1 MNTSIGDSRVGVVV
15 VGVRLG
21 LVALGKR
28 EALLDVELG
37 LAALALALALVGDSG
52 AELEDNDIASSIGGC
67 ECNGDS
73 MELTSSLHSS
83 WPFNNNLG
91 LRSGGIIVSGLSRE
105 GDLVGGAE
113 TEIRRWS

>member
-15 VGVRLG
+15 VRVRLG

-37 LAALALALALVGDSG
+37 LAALALVLVGDSG
-52 AELEDNDIASSIGGC
+52 TELEDNDIASSIGGC
-67 ECNGDS
+67 ECSGDS
-73 MELTSSLHSS
+73 IELTSSLHSS